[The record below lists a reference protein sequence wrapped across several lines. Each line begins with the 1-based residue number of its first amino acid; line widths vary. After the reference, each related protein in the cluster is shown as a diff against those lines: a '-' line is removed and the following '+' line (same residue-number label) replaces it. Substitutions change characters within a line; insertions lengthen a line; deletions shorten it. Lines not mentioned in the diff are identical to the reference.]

1 MRTPLIFLA
10 AVLWALAPL
19 SAQASPGAPGQ
30 APGKDAKALRAFFAA
45 ECVRCHGAD
54 GSALGP
60 DGKRLKGQDFTN
72 PKEMAEKQDAKLAN
86 TVLKGIF
93 FGKVMPSFK
102 GKLTEAEALAMVTE
116 VVRKAEKGKAIQP

>member
-1 MRTPLIFLA
+1 MRTPLILLA
-10 AVLWALAPL
+10 AVLSALAPL
-19 SAQASPGAPGQ
+19 SAQASAGAPGQ
-30 APGKDAKALRAFFAA
+30 APVKDAKALRAFFAA

-72 PKEMAEKQDAKLAN
+72 LREMAHKRDAKLAN
-86 TVLKGIF
+86 VIRKGLF
-93 FGKVMPSFK
+93 FGKVMPAFK
-102 GKLTEAEALAMVTE
+102 DKLTEADALAMVTE